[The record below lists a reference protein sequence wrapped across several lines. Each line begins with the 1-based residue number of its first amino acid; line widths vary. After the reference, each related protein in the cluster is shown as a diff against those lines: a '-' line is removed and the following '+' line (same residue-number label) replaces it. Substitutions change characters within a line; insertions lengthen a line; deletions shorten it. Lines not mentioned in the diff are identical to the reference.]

1 MTTKSSPGPALRGD
15 APGSGMTGS
24 IGRFVVRRARLVL
37 AVAMVAVVAFGV
49 LGFGAFSKLKT
60 GGFQDPGAES
70 TTAQTLTDQHFGG
83 GVGVVLLVHA
93 ETGTVDDA
101 PARAAGP
108 DAASRLAAVPGV
120 SNVVSYWQTR
130 NPGLRSKDGKYA
142 LITGS
147 TRSDRDLSASQ
158 LASLQSHSGQVDV
171 TVGGSAAIG
180 NDIIKQVGKSLRIA
194 ETIAVPI
201 TLALLVF
208 AFGSVVASL
217 LPLAIGLIAILGTF
231 AELFVLGSVTNVA
244 IYAINLTTA
253 LGLALSIDYGL
264 LMVSRFREELG
275 RGQEPAQAVV
285 RSVQT
290 AGRTIVFSGATVVAA
305 LAVLLIFPLYF
316 LRSFAYAGIG
326 VVLIS
331 MASAVVVLPALLAV
345 MGRRVNSGR
354 LPWAR
359 NRQPSTAAPFWGRL
373 AGQAMRRPALIAIP
387 VLAVLVLLALP
398 LRHIQ
403 LGTLDDRVLRATTQ
417 SRAVGDVL
425 REDFTG
431 NSATAL
437 NVVTDGPLDR
447 AALTA
452 YATRLSDLAGVARVE
467 SSVATFDH
475 GKAVPDSANLTLA
488 RPTAQRL
495 SVVSAADPRSDASK
509 NLVRTA
515 RGLPGPG
522 GVRAYVG
529 GQTAELIDT
538 THAIGTRL
546 PLAALLIA
554 LTTFTVLFLFTG
566 SVVQP
571 FRSIVLNA
579 VTLGATAGLMVWIF
593 QEGHLSGLLH
603 FTALP
608 LDTSMLM
615 LLFCISFGLTMDY
628 EVIVLSRIK
637 ELHDQ
642 GFDNRAA
649 VTGGLT
655 RSGRIV
661 TTAAALIA
669 VTFFANATATVSFL
683 QLFGIGAGFAVI
695 IDATL
700 VRAVLVPA
708 CQRLLGRAAWYAP
721 APLRRLQNRISLGE
735 DHGSPSPGPLP
746 ASEADETPLIT
757 R

>member
-1 MTTKSSPGPALRGD
+1 
-15 APGSGMTGS
+15 MTGPV
-24 IGRFVVRRARLVL
+24 GRFVVRRARLVL
-37 AVAMVAVVAFGV
+37 VAAMLAVVGFGV
-49 LGFGAFSKLKT
+49 LGVGAFGELQT

-70 TTAQTLTDQHFGG
+70 TIAQTLTDQRFGG
-83 GVGVVLLVHA
+83 SDGVVLLVHA
-93 ETGTVDDA
+93 EAGTVDGA
-101 PARAAGP
+101 SARAAGTE
-108 DAASRLAAVPGV
+108 AARRLAAVPGV

-130 NPGLRSKDGKYA
+130 DPGLRSKDGRYA
-142 LITGS
+142 LILGS
-147 TRSDRDLSASQ
+147 AKSDRDLSSSE
-158 LASLQSHSGQVDV
+158 LASLRSRSRQVDV

-180 NDIIKQVGKSLRIA
+180 NDITKQVGKSLGIA
-194 ETIAVPI
+194 EGIAVPI
-201 TLALLVF
+201 ILALLVF
-208 AFGSVVASL
+208 AFGSVVAAL
-217 LPLAIGLIAILGTF
+217 LPLAIGGIAILGTF

-253 LGLALSIDYGL
+253 LGLALAIDYAL

-275 RGQEPAQAVV
+275 RGQEPARAVV

-316 LRSFAYAGIG
+316 LRSFAYAAIG

-331 MASAVVVLPALLAV
+331 VTAAVVVLPALLAV
-345 MGRRVNSGR
+345 LGRRVNSGR

-359 NRQPSTAAPFWGRL
+359 NREPSTAAPFWGRL
-373 AGQAMRRPALIAIP
+373 AGRVMRRPALIAIP
-387 VLAVLVLLALP
+387 VLAAAMLVALP
-398 LRHIQ
+398 LRHVQ
-403 LGTLDDRVLRATTQ
+403 FGTPDDRVLPDTTQ

-425 REDFTG
+425 REDFAG
-431 NSATAL
+431 SSATAL
-437 NVVTDGPLDR
+437 NLVSDGPLDR
-447 AALTA
+447 VTLTA
-452 YATRLSDLAGVARVE
+452 YAGRLSGLTGVARVE
-467 SSVATFDH
+467 TSVATFMH
-475 GKAVPDSANLTLA
+475 GKAVPNSADPTLA

-495 SVVSAADPRSDASK
+495 SVVSAADPRSNAAKD
-509 NLVRTA
+509 LVRTV
-515 RGLPGPG
+515 RGLPGPD
-522 GVRAYVG
+522 GVRVYVG
-529 GQTAELIDT
+529 GDTAELIDT
-538 THAIGTRL
+538 THAIGIRL
-546 PLAALLIA
+546 PLAGLLIV
-554 LTTFTVLFLFTG
+554 LTTFIVLFLFTG

-571 FRSIVLNA
+571 IRSLVLNA
-579 VTLGATAGLMVWIF
+579 VTLAATAGLMVWIF

-608 LDTSMLM
+608 LDTSMLV
-615 LLFCISFGLTMDY
+615 LLFCIAFGLSMDY

-642 GFDNRAA
+642 GRDNRTA
-649 VTGGLT
+649 VTDGLT

-669 VTFFANATATVSFL
+669 VSFFAFGTATVSFL

-721 APLRRLQNRISLGE
+721 APLRRLQTRIGL
-735 DHGSPSPGPLP
+735 
-746 ASEADETPLIT
+746 AEAHD
-757 R
+757 